1 MRQFRIKAPASSAN
15 LGSGFDVL
23 GIALSL
29 YLIVDVQIDADNV
42 KPSSPFN
49 CTISASGLGQEEV
62 PTNAGENLITRTAL
76 YVLRCNG
83 VRLFPIGTNVHIHND
98 IPLGRGLGSSGA
110 AVVAGVVLA
119 NEVGQL
125 GLDKGRMM
133 DFCLMIERHPDNV
146 AAAMFGGFVG
156 SFLRELSGVEL
167 ERVEIPV
174 AEVLPQLSGGVDT
187 GLSPPEPPIGIS
199 HRLQYSIA
207 PELRAI
213 CVIPDFEVSTAKSRD
228 VLPDAYTR
236 QDAVY
241 NLQRVALLTSA
252 LGQTPINKEL
262 IYFAMQD
269 RIHQRYRKILVPGL
283 AEILGS
289 MTPRTQPGMV
299 GVCLSGAGPTVLA
312 LATENFE
319 EIAKDIIEVF
329 KREGVKADW
338 ELLSPAEGASVLPL
352 D

>member
-1 MRQFRIKAPASSAN
+1 MRQFQIKAPASSAN

-29 YLIVDVQIDADNV
+29 YLVLDVTVDAKKGDSEG
-42 KPSSPFN
+42 PLN
-49 CTISASGLGQEEV
+49 CTISASGLNPEAV
-62 PTNAGENLITRTAL
+62 PTRADENLITRTAL
-76 YVLRCNG
+76 YVLRCHG
-83 VRLFPIGTNVHIHND
+83 VRLFPVGTHVHIHNE

-110 AVVAGVVLA
+110 AVVAGVLLA
-119 NEVGQL
+119 NEIAQL

-167 ERVEIPV
+167 ERVEIPL
-174 AEVLPQLSGGVDT
+174 AEVLPQLSGGLDT
-187 GLSPPEPPIGIS
+187 GLSPPEPPVSIS
-199 HRLQYSIA
+199 HRLQYPIA
-207 PELRAI
+207 PELRAV

-228 VLPDAYTR
+228 VLPNAYTR

-252 LGQTPINKEL
+252 LGQSPVNKEL
-262 IYFAMQD
+262 IYLAMQD

-289 MTPRTQPGMV
+289 MTPRTRPGLV

-319 EIAKDIIEVF
+319 NVANDITEVF
-329 KREGVKADW
+329 RREGVKSSWKLLDPAD
-338 ELLSPAEGASVLPL
+338 GASVQIH
-352 D
+352 